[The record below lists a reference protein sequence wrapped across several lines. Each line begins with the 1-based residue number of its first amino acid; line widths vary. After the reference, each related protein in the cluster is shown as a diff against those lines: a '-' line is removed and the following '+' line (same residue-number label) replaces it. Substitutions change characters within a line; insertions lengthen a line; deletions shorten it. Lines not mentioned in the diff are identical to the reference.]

1 MCKLDWKSSLPSVIE
16 KELGL
21 IAQKLLWKQS
31 QELDMPDHQ
40 EHLADLG
47 HTLEGAARVSPSS
60 SPIMSMGLF
69 SMSVLLLIIK
79 MGSNYTEVFISML
92 CNYRQFFC
100 FTNFSKT

>member
-60 SPIMSMGLF
+60 SLF
-69 SMSVLLLIIK
+69 RSESTQPSGKCRASEHGHASAQLFVPSAQG
-79 MGSNYTEVFISML
+79 GSST
-92 CNYRQFFC
+92 
-100 FTNFSKT
+100 